1 MPDRIAAMSILD
13 SRARLSPMETFQ
25 QKQFN
30 LKLSKMADKKHVASR
45 RHFSLAYE
53 KSSKA
58 ILPLIPGQS
67 YQQDSS
73 KWVTFDM
80 QKKRAMAKKV
90 DKRREAAWQAQE
102 TMQPS
107 VSRAAKQFN
116 SGQRQA
122 YTLNER
128 KKSIFLSPQKQKT
141 NTFVKPRVAQRTLNE
156 TANPSSTIKFK
167 AQKKSP
173 KGKLNLNGIADYSQL
188 LPKNTRFGQRASS
201 IDLVGQM
208 DNSMDVTLPDL
219 NVSHLELA
227 LARDDSVQR
236 FNVNTELDNDSPKN
250 QEFSLVQVPIAEQ
263 LAESV
268 AESRQ
273 QESIGLGQT
282 DQAFNTIAGSSLF
295 ERSQQ
300 VQKSPDRV
308 PMKAV
313 KEKLIS
319 KNLYNTRLS
328 NTVDR
333 KDKAKRT
340 IEVEKPTTVIARKV
354 RLKNFSTNE
363 RPMPVTTQKQSQSRL
378 NSQPPLEIARHF
390 ILTSDEQTT

>member
-45 RHFSLAYE
+45 RHFSLAPE

-122 YTLNER
+122 LTLNER

-141 NTFVKPRVAQRTLNE
+141 NTYVKPRVAQRTLNE
-156 TANPSSTIKFK
+156 TANPSGTIKFK

-201 IDLVGQM
+201 IDLAGQM

-268 AESRQ
+268 AESHQ

-300 VQKSPDRV
+300 VQ
-308 PMKAV
+308 
-313 KEKLIS
+313 
-319 KNLYNTRLS
+319 
-328 NTVDR
+328 
-333 KDKAKRT
+333 
-340 IEVEKPTTVIARKV
+340 
-354 RLKNFSTNE
+354 
-363 RPMPVTTQKQSQSRL
+363 
-378 NSQPPLEIARHF
+378 
-390 ILTSDEQTT
+390 